1 VPTFLVAHEGCSSSL
16 PCMIFINVLFIMV
29 IILSSIN
36 YTNSND
42 VDFIKTMRNVQ
53 IIVILFINIFY
64 ALVVLLNPGI
74 ISEEDLEIS
83 KNE

>member
-1 VPTFLVAHEGCSSSL
+1 
-16 PCMIFINVLFIMV
+16 MV

-36 YTNSND
+36 YSNSND

-83 KNE
+83 KDE

>member
-1 VPTFLVAHEGCSSSL
+1 
-16 PCMIFINVLFIMV
+16 MV

-83 KNE
+83 KDE

>member
-1 VPTFLVAHEGCSSSL
+1 
-16 PCMIFINVLFIMV
+16 MIFINVLFIMV

-83 KNE
+83 KDE